1 MKNLIKKILILFIII
16 FSFMNT
22 NIAFAQTVQT
32 EDDKLE
38 QEMQDVSNRLILSV
52 FGIDGLRWYIN
63 DDSIDLKQINENNI
77 VNYTTPFNNDN
88 NFLILSFVFFSVLLG
103 YLLSFI
109 YIILFIKEGLLKTQ
123 NSGQFLGENGNV
135 FFSAFKISIVGILLY
150 PVSLPYTTI
159 HIILFKVL
167 GASNDI
173 AKSINSTIISNQ
185 PKTYPT
191 LKFPSSG
198 NKKDEGRALIS
209 FMVCSKT
216 DYQDT
221 DKEINFNFYE
231 RDDGLIIG
239 EINKGNCYAKI
250 TYGLDKNHRFED
262 EKKLKE
268 KFGLEFNYKEI
279 QIQAIKNV
287 TKVLI
292 EKADMAADTILLPT
306 KDKIP
311 FFSEAEAFNNFA
323 VETATDQS
331 YIDHWEGYC
340 EEIFSYAK
348 NNPIKQLL
356 IEEKKQYLYLASRC
370 VSHEVTKRLVY
381 PTEINDFSMYL
392 KTKNYLKDNRIE
404 LCNHDYKNLEKT
416 RSRTI
421 ISESDVNE
429 VAANLGLQ
437 NLDKNISI
445 KYKSAKECLIETCNS
460 INSENTN
467 LFSCMNAIYLN
478 EEMIK
483 QEQMEKSGFLNLGA
497 YMYTMFNS
505 GGINDNTKKIFNN
518 FKIEYIP
525 SFNKYSLYPNNV
537 FFINQKIKT
546 YEDSVNNTKALDL
559 LNESDNIQYKTIFEK
574 NNSLENG
581 VVSLLNHNINDGSDF
596 LGAKRFSL
604 CIRNSLKIYNG
615 YSCGSVPEEMHNFGQ
630 NLFEY
635 ALYIKIMIVIYSE
648 AYNLDD
654 LRKKTFTKKDESKD
668 GGVTNN
674 AEGRKSKSIK
684 SKIANSGESLK
695 NFLSSNVLLP
705 ISIGAVYYLLDFMGV
720 EISST
725 DEFGY
730 FTTERL
736 EDQKLD
742 FANLSANGIA
752 IVAALGQESA
762 VGYLIHFLVNLVIFK
777 GFVVGYIIPLIP
789 LSLWLTVVLSWIV
802 LVLEIFFISP
812 LWVPTLLSDYDNHT
826 NRAQNN
832 GIAIFIRLFFKAPL
846 ICCGLLIAWIVTNT
860 VVSRLV
866 NFLNFDKIFSIEY
879 GYSLSAV
886 IDSLVILTVYIIFL
900 YYIMNITMTIIEAFY
915 EFSTGWMTGRP
926 TANIYGYEKT
936 SSFLSRSSSNGTI
949 AGLLNPMNVNIDRKR
964 LKAPKA
970 PKIQQGKK

>member
-1 MKNLIKKILILFIII
+1 MQKWIKKIFLVFIIM
-16 FSFMNT
+16 FSFI
-22 NIAFAQTVQT
+22 NINVSYAQEAQT
-32 EDDKLE
+32 EEDKLE
-38 QEMQDVSNRLILSV
+38 QEMQDVSNRLVLSV
-52 FGIDGLRWYIN
+52 FGKEGLKWYIN
-63 DDSIDLKQINENNI
+63 DDSINIEMINDSNI
-77 VNYTTPFNNDN
+77 LEYTTPFNNAN
-88 NFLILSFVFFSVLLG
+88 YLLIQSFIYFSIIIG
-103 YLLSFI
+103 YLLAFI
-109 YIILFIKEGLLKTQ
+109 YILLFLKEGLLKTQ
-123 NSGQFLGENGNV
+123 NSGNFLGENSNV

-150 PVSLPYTTI
+150 PISLPYTTI
-159 HIILFKVL
+159 HVILFKVL

-173 AKSINSTIISNQ
+173 SKSINSTIISNQ

-198 NKKDEGRALIS
+198 NKKEDGRALIS
-209 FMVCSKT
+209 FMACSKT
-216 DYQDT
+216 EPK
-221 DKEINFNFYE
+221 DKQIIFNFYE
-231 RDDGLIIG
+231 RDDGLVVG
-239 EINKGNCYAKI
+239 EVNKGECYAKI
-250 TYGLDKNHRFED
+250 TYGLDHNQRFKD

-287 TKVLI
+287 TKILI
-292 EKADMAADTILLPT
+292 EKADLAADTLLLPT

-311 FFSEAEAFNNFA
+311 FFSEADAFNNFA
-323 VETATDQS
+323 VETATNKT

-340 EEIFSYAK
+340 EEIFNYAK
-348 NNPIKQLL
+348 NNPIKELL

-370 VSHEVTKRLVY
+370 LSHEVTKRLVY
-381 PTEINDFSMYL
+381 PTTVNDFSLYM
-392 KTKNYLKDNRIE
+392 KTKNYLKDNRVE
-404 LCNHDYKNLEKT
+404 LCNHDYQNLDKN
-416 RSRTI
+416 RARTI

-429 VAANLGLQ
+429 VAKNIGLENL
-437 NLDKNISI
+437 NKNISI
-445 KYKSAKECLIETCNS
+445 KYKSAKECLIENCNQ

-478 EEMIK
+478 EEMLK

-525 SFNKYSLYPNNV
+525 SFNKYNLFTSNL
-537 FFINQKIKT
+537 FTINQPIRV
-546 YEDSVNNTKALDL
+546 YEDAVNNKKVLEL

-574 NNSLENG
+574 NNSLEKG
-581 VVSLLNHNINDGSDF
+581 IVSLLNHNINDGSDF

-604 CIRNSLKIYNG
+604 CIRNSLKIHNG

-635 ALYIKIMIVIYSE
+635 ALYIKIMIIIYSE
-648 AYNLDD
+648 AANLGD
-654 LRKKTFTKKDESKD
+654 LSKKTFSKSDEAKENGISA
-668 GGVTNN
+668 
-674 AEGRKSKSIK
+674 AEGTKTENAKTG
-684 SKIANSGESLK
+684 IANNGEKLK
-695 NFLSSNVLLP
+695 KILSSNVLLP
-705 ISIGAVYYLLDFMGV
+705 ISVGSIYYFLDLIGI

-730 FTTERL
+730 FTTEKL

-742 FANLSANGIA
+742 FANISANGIA
-752 IVAALGQESA
+752 IMAALGQESSI
-762 VGYLIHFLVNLVIFK
+762 GYLIHFLVNLVIFK

-789 LSLWLTVVLSWIV
+789 LSLWLAVVMSWIV
-802 LVLEIFFISP
+802 LVLETFFISP

-832 GIAIFIRLFFKAPL
+832 GIAIFIRLFFKGPL

-879 GYSLSAV
+879 GYSLSAI

-900 YYIMNITMTIIEAFY
+900 YYIMNITITIIEAFY

-926 TANIYGYEKT
+926 TSNVYGYERT

-949 AGLLNPMNVNIDRKR
+949 AGLLNPMNVSLDRKR
-964 LKAPKA
+964 IKPPKMN
-970 PKIQQGKK
+970 KK